1 MLNNAKLPSPS
12 PTPPPASTERVS
24 VKNPCGELEAI
35 LLRLAAQIDSE
46 REAQGLSVAE
56 LARQARLGRRTLTY
70 GCKVQSAPRLSTLLA
85 QAKALNLRLVVRCE
99 RRDDGSSAF

>member
-70 GCKVQSAPRLSTLLA
+70 GRKVQSGAE
-85 QAKALNLRLVVRCE
+85 ALDAARPGE
-99 RRDDGSSAF
+99 GAEPAAGSSVRASR